1 MTDCVL
7 LSSKIS
13 ESKYTYSDIA
23 RELGLTRQGLWK
35 KIHNK
40 SEFKQSEIEKITRL
54 LELDMETNSKIFF
67 NNFVDEMSTTE
78 SEEI

>member
-67 NNFVDEMSTTE
+67 NNFVGEMSTTE
-78 SEEI
+78 SEET